1 MQAEEV
7 VVVEQME
14 LKPNEFILGGKK
26 FEVGDLDYDSYE
38 SFLGLLQP
46 LADTVVKNLI
56 SGAGVNV
63 SGLDIRGTFSAAQ
76 IIASCGRNLP
86 ELARLICKNTE
97 PDITT
102 DEVKRLAK
110 TPFILAEVVLK
121 QVVHSG
127 MLTDILQFFNHML
140 PLLKTRAR

>member
-26 FEVGDLDYDSYE
+26 FEVGDLDYDAYE
-38 SFLGLLQP
+38 AFLGLLQP
-46 LADTVVKNLI
+46 LADTVVKNLV
-56 SGAGVNV
+56 SASGVNIN
-63 SGLDIRGTFSAAQ
+63 GLDIRGSFSAAQ

-86 ELARLICKNTE
+86 ELARLVCKHSE

-102 DEVKRLAK
+102 DEIKKLAGR
-110 TPFILAEVVLK
+110 PFPLAEVVLM
-121 QVVHSG
+121 QVIHSG
-127 MLTDILQFFNHML
+127 MLTDILQFFSHMA
-140 PLLKTRAR
+140 PLLKLRAR